1 MEFHPD
7 KCQLLRI
14 TNKLKPISA
23 DYFIHNIPLSLFDS
37 VKYLGIHI
45 DSNLNWNV
53 QTNHVF
59 NKASFMLS
67 FLERNLARC
76 PGKVK
81 ENCFNALV
89 RPLLE
94 YSCSA
99 WDPYKQNQID
109 KLELINKRAALFI
122 TGNYT
127 REHGNSNK
135 NFEALGWCSLRERR
149 LRSKVS
155 LLFKIQTDLIH
166 IPGDDL
172 IPNPRKPDKFLIPS
186 SSVDAHLHSFFPSTV
201 RLWNSLPPSC
211 KSKPSLDSF
220 KASLEGIT
228 ILPPRKF

>member
-23 DYFIHNIPLSLFDS
+23 DYYIHNIPLSLFDS

-99 WDPYKQNQID
+99 WDPY
-109 KLELINKRAALFI
+109 
-122 TGNYT
+122 
-127 REHGNSNK
+127 
-135 NFEALGWCSLRERR
+135 
-149 LRSKVS
+149 
-155 LLFKIQTDLIH
+155 
-166 IPGDDL
+166 
-172 IPNPRKPDKFLIPS
+172 
-186 SSVDAHLHSFFPSTV
+186 
-201 RLWNSLPPSC
+201 
-211 KSKPSLDSF
+211 
-220 KASLEGIT
+220 
-228 ILPPRKF
+228 

>member
-1 MEFHPD
+1 
-7 KCQLLRI
+7 
-14 TNKLKPISA
+14 
-23 DYFIHNIPLSLFDS
+23 
-37 VKYLGIHI
+37 
-45 DSNLNWNV
+45 
-53 QTNHVF
+53 
-59 NKASFMLS
+59 MLS

-109 KLELINKRAALFI
+109 KLELINKRAARFI

-149 LRSKVS
+149 LKSKVS

-172 IPNPRKPDKFLIPS
+172 IPNPRKPDKFLTPS